1 MTTDVILRSANV
13 TSLTANLHGFTPR
26 TVRRPPSAP
35 SHTRQPYEEMDV
47 DWGVDELPTPV
58 VDLSGQEL
66 NAESLESR
74 LSDASSPQEDD
85 GQAPR
90 SLLLERNR
98 LDRLPSAALA
108 PLGLRLHTLDV
119 SNNGLTSL
127 GEQLPCPSLRVLL
140 ARGNRLNELPKQLP
154 SLLQVLNLSG
164 NQFTT
169 LPDQLTQLAELRH
182 LYMGGNLLTQ
192 LPDCVGN
199 MLSLEALYLGGNRL
213 EELPASLGRLWRLHS
228 LGLNGNRLASVPA
241 SLADL
246 RSLCSLALHD
256 NRLRTLPPGLV
267 QLGQLVELSLRGNPL
282 VGRFVHDL
290 TYRAPSLRELAAR
303 CVIRAG
309 LHKSYEA
316 SVYLPASVREYLASA
331 QHCVNPRCGGVYF
344 DSHVERI
351 QFVDFCGKYR
361 LPLLQYLCSAHCS
374 SQLQADSPASPSS
387 VQDPV
392 EEDPDRL
399 RRVLLG

>member
-1 MTTDVILRSANV
+1 ML
-13 TSLTANLHGFTPR
+13 
-26 TVRRPPSAP
+26 P
-35 SHTRQPYEEMDV
+35 SHLITPGSTAPRAKMAV
-47 DWGVDELPTPV
+47 DWGVDESPPPV

-74 LSDASSPQEDD
+74 LSDVAASQEDD
-85 GQAPR
+85 GTAPR
-90 SLLLERNR
+90 SLRLERNR
-98 LDRLPSAALA
+98 LERLPSAALA

-140 ARGNRLNELPKQLP
+140 ARGNRLNELPKQMP
-154 SLLQVLNLSG
+154 APLLVLNLSG

-169 LPDQLTQLAELRH
+169 LPDQLTQLNELRH
-182 LYMGGNLLTQ
+182 LYMGGNMLDQ

-199 MLSLEALYLGGNRL
+199 MLSLEALYLGGNQL
-213 EELPASLGRLWRLHS
+213 EELPASLGRLWRLRS
-228 LGLNGNRLASVPA
+228 LCLSGNRLASVPA

-246 RSLCSLALHD
+246 RSLRSLALHD

-267 QLGQLVELSLRGNPL
+267 RLGQLVELSLRGNPL

-303 CVIRAG
+303 CAIRAR
-309 LHKSYEA
+309 LHESQEA
-316 SVYLPASVREYLASA
+316 SAFLPASVREYLASA
-331 QHCVNPRCGGVYF
+331 QHCVNPQCGGVYF

-374 SQLQADSPASPSS
+374 SQLQADSSASSS
-387 VQDPV
+387 HAQDPV

>member
-1 MTTDVILRSANV
+1 
-13 TSLTANLHGFTPR
+13 
-26 TVRRPPSAP
+26 
-35 SHTRQPYEEMDV
+35 MDV
-47 DWGVDELPTPV
+47 DWGGDESPSPV

-74 LSDASSPQEDD
+74 LLEAASSQEDD
-85 GQAPR
+85 GQAPPR
-90 SLLLERNR
+90 SLRLERNR

-140 ARGNRLNELPKQLP
+140 ARGNRLNELPKHLP
-154 SLLQVLNLSG
+154 SPLQVLNLSG

-169 LPDQLTQLAELRH
+169 LPDQLTQLVELRH
-182 LYMGGNLLTQ
+182 LYMGGNLLTE

-199 MLSLEALYLGGNRL
+199 MLSLEALYLGGNQL

-316 SVYLPASVREYLASA
+316 RVYLPASVREYLASA

-374 SQLQADSPASPSS
+374 SQLQADSSASSSS
-387 VQDPV
+387 VQEQL